1 MRGGKSSVRG
11 ISIIIEI
18 IIEMSIEIII
28 IIIIKSIS
36 NLVWNHGG
44 GEVGSRV
51 HAR

>member
-28 IIIIKSIS
+28 IIKSIS